1 MKKVAD
7 RCNLK
12 DCFLCR
18 LCVPEWIPA
27 VAVGKENYLL
37 KKGEQLFREGDRV
50 EGIFFVYEGAMK
62 VHKRWEDQKELILR
76 FARKGDIVGHLG
88 LGSKPVYPLSATA
101 LEPSVVC
108 FLPMPFFEST
118 LKVNTDLTYQLM
130 RFFANELQDSQKRMG
145 DLAHMPVRSR
155 IAQSIL
161 SLRTQFGVNSSG
173 FIDLEITRQDLA
185 SFAGTTYETFFK
197 VSNELTREKMIV
209 LSGKNVG
216 ILHEQALLQLIG
228 DGPES
233 TPPKSS

>member
-1 MKKVAD
+1 MKKVSD

-18 LCVPEWIPA
+18 LCVPDWIPA
-27 VAVGKENYLL
+27 LALGKENYVL
-37 KKGEQLFREGDRV
+37 KKGERLFSEGDQV
-50 EGIFFVYEGAMK
+50 AGIFFVYQGALK

-88 LGSKPVYPLSATA
+88 LGSNPVYPLSATA

-155 IAQSIL
+155 VAQSIL
-161 SLRTQFGVNSSG
+161 LLRKQFGVNPSG

-185 SFAGTTYETFFK
+185 SYAGTTYETFFK
-197 VSNELTREKMIV
+197 VSNDLTREKLIL

-216 ILHEQALLQLIG
+216 ILHEEALLQLVG
-228 DGPES
+228 ENADML
-233 TPPKSS
+233 PPA